1 MLSIPG
7 FGIGENGR
15 DLEIRDPR
23 IAIASCYQVDRWT
36 ISVYNQHQGQLS
48 FPSLNRVA
56 ICIKVAHVQ
65 LCWVAG
71 NAVWFHIA
79 VGALQLWDVLTTIK
93 SYAHF

>member
-48 FPSLNRVA
+48 FPSL
-56 ICIKVAHVQ
+56 
-65 LCWVAG
+65 
-71 NAVWFHIA
+71 
-79 VGALQLWDVLTTIK
+79 
-93 SYAHF
+93 